1 MSFSGQSTK
10 KGQDA
15 FVSRLYDLMDQCSRG
30 NRSVMTS
37 FLSLHEQETARNI
50 CSGYV
55 LSFDGGYPEA
65 EKKRLL
71 ISEVDLDLKPEVC
84 CVRAEIPRFG
94 KEITHPQVLGTLM
107 HEGIKREALGDIV
120 CTPDAVWIFC
130 TPAIGRFICEQ
141 VPRIGSQMVN
151 FFETEPDSM
160 PAPERETIQ
169 INVPSMRTDA
179 IVGALAH
186 CSRAKAAD
194 LIRQGFV
201 KVNDIVLEDNGRLC
215 DNDVIS
221 VRRTGRFRFVGV
233 VNKTRKD
240 RLVLEFQKYK

>member
-1 MSFSGQSTK
+1 MSFSGKPAK

-30 NRSVMTS
+30 SRPVMTS
-37 FLSLHEQETARNI
+37 FLSLYEQETAKRI
-50 CSGYV
+50 CSGYS
-55 LSFDGGYPEA
+55 LCFGGGYPEA

-71 ISEVDLDLKPEVC
+71 ISEFDMDLKPEVC
-84 CVRAEIPRFG
+84 CVKADLPKFG
-94 KEITHPQVLGTLM
+94 KEITHQQVLGTLM
-107 HEGIKREALGDIV
+107 HEGIKREALGDFV
-120 CTPDAVWIFC
+120 CTPEAVWIFC
-130 TPAIGRFICEQ
+130 TPSIGKFICEQ
-141 VPRIGSQMVN
+141 IPRIGSQMVN
-151 FFETEPDSM
+151 FHETEPDDM
-160 PAPERETIQ
+160 PVPEKETILV
-169 INVPSMRTDA
+169 NVPSLRTDA

-194 LIRQGFV
+194 MIRQGFV

-221 VRRTGRFRFVGV
+221 VRRTGRFLFVGE
-233 VNKTRKD
+233 VNRTRKD